1 MVKGGELELLYI
13 IVLDTGMRQGE
24 LFALKWPDI
33 DFKACTININ
43 KTYKL
48 VRNIDTEK
56 LDGTITEPK
65 SKSSI
70 RVIPLPTHIKKKL
83 LQHRKDQKA
92 LKLKMANLYTY
103 ATRLFELG
111 ENPKTV
117 QKLLG
122 HSSLAITLDTYTHVL
137 DAMKEQTVSK
147 IEDLYASWG
156 TE

>member
-70 RVIPLPTHIKKKL
+70 RVIPLPTY
-83 LQHRKDQKA
+83 Q
-92 LKLKMANLYTY
+92 
-103 ATRLFELG
+103 E
-111 ENPKTV
+111 KT
-117 QKLLG
+117 
-122 HSSLAITLDTYTHVL
+122 SA
-137 DAMKEQTVSK
+137 ASK
-147 IEDLYASWG
+147 GSEG
-156 TE
+156 P